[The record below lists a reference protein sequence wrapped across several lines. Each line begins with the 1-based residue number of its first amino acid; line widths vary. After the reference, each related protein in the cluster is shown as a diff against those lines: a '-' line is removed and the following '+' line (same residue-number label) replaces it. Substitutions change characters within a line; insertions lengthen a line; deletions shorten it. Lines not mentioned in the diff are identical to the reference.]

1 MKNLILYQWEKLK
14 THLIFLSS
22 YTARIKHGSFLC
34 VIFFKAQSSSFFVYC
49 EVSINLVLLSYALVV
64 LAAQNGVLTA
74 LPGVHRPVFVTAA
87 SPTSR

>member
-34 VIFFKAQSSSFFVYC
+34 VIFFKAQRAQDSLYIVRF
-49 EVSINLVLLSYALVV
+49 LLIWY
-64 LAAQNGVLTA
+64 
-74 LPGVHRPVFVTAA
+74 F
-87 SPTSR
+87 